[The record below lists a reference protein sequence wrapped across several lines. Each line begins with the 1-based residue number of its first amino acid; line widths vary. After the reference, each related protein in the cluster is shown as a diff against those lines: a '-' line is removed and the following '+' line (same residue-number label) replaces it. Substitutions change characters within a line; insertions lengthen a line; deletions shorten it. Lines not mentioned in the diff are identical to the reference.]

1 MNLWDNADSGDKVGV
16 EGLVRELTALPKN
29 VSDAS
34 AYSVVVVNMG
44 SHNYSDVA
52 RAGRLLQAAGGIDVV
67 LPEVLLQ
74 RLVARTAQ
82 QVTCPLPRG
91 AWDEQCG
98 DLPKCSIA
106 AGGSCEFSC
115 NNILRPLPIPVSC
128 NLNTCANLK
137 LAPTKLHFICED
149 DGSVC
154 TKR

>member
-1 MNLWDNADSGDKVGV
+1 MNLWDGADSGDKVGV

-98 DLPKCSIA
+98 DLPKCSIV
-106 AGGSCEFSC
+106 AGGGCEFSC

-149 DGSVC
+149 DGRVC
-154 TKR
+154 TK